1 MKKKAAIERHTRNII
16 DTSAR
21 GRVGQN
27 LPTPTELTAPSSQFS
42 QPRKI
47 KFKSADFSCRFLARF
62 SRTRRLWISKNR
74 GSSMQEHIHHI
85 SDGRGKRKI
94 FVNGNE
100 IRYVIYADTKKGI
113 VKYHPHP
120 VRLKKGTDE
129 VYTRTLKGVV
139 TVEFIK

>member
-1 MKKKAAIERHTRNII
+1 
-16 DTSAR
+16 
-21 GRVGQN
+21 
-27 LPTPTELTAPSSQFS
+27 
-42 QPRKI
+42 
-47 KFKSADFSCRFLARF
+47 
-62 SRTRRLWISKNR
+62 
-74 GSSMQEHIHHI
+74 MQEHIHHI
-85 SDGRGKRKI
+85 SDGSGKRKI

-100 IRYVIYADTKKGI
+100 VHRCVWADTAKGT

>member
-1 MKKKAAIERHTRNII
+1 
-16 DTSAR
+16 
-21 GRVGQN
+21 
-27 LPTPTELTAPSSQFS
+27 
-42 QPRKI
+42 
-47 KFKSADFSCRFLARF
+47 
-62 SRTRRLWISKNR
+62 
-74 GSSMQEHIHHI
+74 MQEHIHHI